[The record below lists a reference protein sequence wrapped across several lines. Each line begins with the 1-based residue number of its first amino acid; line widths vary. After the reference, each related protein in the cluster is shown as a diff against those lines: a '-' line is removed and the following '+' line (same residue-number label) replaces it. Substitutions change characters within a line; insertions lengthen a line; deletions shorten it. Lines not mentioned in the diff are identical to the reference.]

1 MLISC
6 EHDDCIVVYDSL
18 KNCPMC
24 KIITEIKKVEKALD
38 EYEEKQGVTI
48 RKFVESERY
57 TGFTKQGVRIPI
69 DHWKAF
75 KALVDEVDAELK

>member
-1 MLISC
+1 MEKDIGKIKLTENTS
-6 EHDDCIVVYDSL
+6 IVVR
-18 KNCPMC
+18 
-24 KIITEIKKVEKALD
+24 LD
-38 EYEEKQGVTI
+38 EYAEKQGVTI

-75 KALVDEVDAELK
+75 KALVDQVDEELK